1 MQMNIR
7 CLSCGHT
14 IDLDDDYSDYEGQ
27 IKCYTCN
34 ALLEVK
40 LSDGLV
46 RSENLYWQT
55 VRCLSCG
62 HRIGLDEAYRDY
74 EGQIKCYKCNSLLE
88 VRLSNSLVR
97 SVNLYMQAAADLQE
111 QDEHK
116 LVHPHHKKQDKTGAD
131 AKI

>member
-14 IDLDDDYSDYEGQ
+14 IDLDDAYSDYEGQ
-27 IKCYTCN
+27 IKCYTCS

-40 LSDGLV
+40 LSNGLV
-46 RSENLYWQT
+46 KSANLYWQT

-88 VRLSNSLVR
+88 VRLSNSLIR
-97 SVNLYMQAAADLQE
+97 SVNLYMQKAADLQE
-111 QDEHK
+111 GTE
-116 LVHPHHKKQDKTGAD
+116 LVHTRQGKSHKTGGA
-131 AKI
+131 AGT